1 MELVLELENVTKT
14 FPDFTLERV
23 SFCLKPGYIMGLI
36 GPNGSGKT
44 TLLRLIMGLSRPD
57 GGKNQAFWTG
67 FSALRFIRQRR
78 NWFCL

>member
-57 GGKNQAFWTG
+57 GGEKSG
-67 FSALRFIRQRR
+67 FLDGI
-78 NWFCL
+78 